1 MSIAVV
7 DASALGAVVFKEA
20 EGAHVLA
27 RLRSR
32 VLVAPRLMA
41 YELANVAVLKAKAHP
56 ESAAWIMKALT
67 RALSEDFALTW
78 SDVEYGEVADLAVR
92 TGLTAYDASY
102 LWLAEHM
109 GAELVTLDKALL
121 RTVTARPRRP

>member
-7 DASALGAVVFKEA
+7 DASALAAVVFKEP
-20 EGAHVLA
+20 EGPDVLA

-41 YELANVAVLKAKAHP
+41 YELANTAALKAKAHP
-56 ESAAWIMKALT
+56 ERVASLMKALT
-67 RALSEDFALTW
+67 RALAGDVALTW
-78 SDVEYGEVADLAVR
+78 SDVAYEEVADLAIR

-109 GAELVTLDKALL
+109 EAELVTLDKALQRAATV
-121 RTVTARPRRP
+121 RTRRR

>member
-56 ESAAWIMKALT
+56 ESARLDHEGVDPRLVGRF
-67 RALSEDFALTW
+67 RAHLERRR
-78 SDVEYGEVADLAVR
+78 VREVADLAVR

>member
-7 DASALGAVVFKEA
+7 DASALAAIVFKEA
-20 EGAHVLA
+20 EGPEVLA
-27 RLRSR
+27 RLRSS

-41 YELANVAVLKAKAHP
+41 CELANTAALKAKAHP
-56 ESAAWIMKALT
+56 EHAAWLMKALT
-67 RALSEDFALTW
+67 RALSGDFALTW
-78 SDVEYGEVADLAVR
+78 SDVVYEEVADLAIR

-109 GAELVTLDKALL
+109 GAELVTLDKALQ
-121 RTVTARPRRP
+121 RAVTARTRRP